1 MNRLLRHA
9 RNDNLLVSN
18 DENKFFRIIPMV
30 FRLFL
35 LFTIIPVLELYL
47 LIKIGGMIGALN
59 TVLIIL
65 VTAIIGASLAKSQGL
80 IVLSKIQ
87 QALNEG
93 RIPGNEL
100 LHGLMILIG
109 GVTLLTPGF
118 ITDLIGLSMMIP
130 HIRDIYIKYAKR
142 IMKKRIE
149 TGRWDITYFK

>member
-1 MNRLLRHA
+1 
-9 RNDNLLVSN
+9 
-18 DENKFFRIIPMV
+18 MV

-80 IVLSKIQ
+80 MVLSQIQ

-93 RIPGNEL
+93 RLPANEL
-100 LHGLMILIG
+100 LHGLIILLG
-109 GVTLLTPGF
+109 GVALLTPGF
-118 ITDLIGLSMMIP
+118 ITDFIGLSMLIP
-130 HIRDIYIKYAKR
+130 QIREFYIRIAQRIIKR
-142 IMKKRIE
+142 RVE
-149 TGRWDITYFK
+149 TGKWDIRFFD